1 MTIYY
6 CVYFV
11 GVKAK
16 SVEVMFLILPCQ
28 AVSVASNFALK
39 K

>member
-16 SVEVMFLILPCQ
+16 SVEVMSLYCLVRQSQLPQILC
-28 AVSVASNFALK
+28 
-39 K
+39 